1 MTKSKTVIY
10 NANLIT
16 MDNENKV
23 IDNGYLVF
31 VDGLIHALG
40 TGVPEMD
47 EYTDSLDAN
56 GGLVTPGLINC
67 HTHAPM
73 SLFRGL
79 GDDEPDRLQRY
90 IFPLEAKYVSPE
102 FVRTGTALS
111 CVEMLLGGTT
121 CFADMY
127 FFEEEV
133 AATASELGIRVLA
146 GQTLMNRTAP
156 DAATIDDAFTRAI
169 NFCEDWSLDDL
180 VTPCLAP
187 HAPYSLD
194 TKQLKHVKNVA
205 NDLGVKIQMHV
216 AESQFEMQH
225 LQKINQPSS
234 IKYLDSIGL
243 LDNQFLAAHCI
254 HLDRNDIELL
264 AERKCGVSHNP
275 IANTKGAHGTCPL
288 FELLQEEVEVG
299 LGTDSAMSGNSLDLF
314 RQMSLTAPLQRLRKN
329 DRTVLVARDIFRM
342 ATIGGAKALGMGEQ
356 TGSLEVGKW
365 SDVVIF
371 DAESIRHT
379 PLHDPYATL
388 VYSLQAADVKD
399 VFVGGRRVVEE
410 KKITLADSDLIREQ
424 GVNFIAGW

>member
-1 MTKSKTVIY
+1 MSKSKTVIY

-16 MDNENKV
+16 MDDENKV

-31 VDGLIHALG
+31 VDGLIHSLG
-40 TGVPEMD
+40 TGIPEID
-47 EYTDSLDAN
+47 EYTDSIDAN

-79 GDDEPDRLQRY
+79 GDDEPDRLKRF

-146 GQTLMNRTAP
+146 GQTLMNRATP
-156 DAATIDDAFTRAI
+156 DAATIEDAFTRAV
-169 NFCEDWSLDDL
+169 NFCEDWNSDDL
-180 VTPCLAP
+180 VIPCLAP

-216 AESQFEMQH
+216 AESQFEIEY

-275 IANTKGAHGTCPL
+275 MANTKGAHGTCPL
-288 FELLQEEVEVG
+288 LELLQEGADVG
-299 LGTDSAMSGNSLDLF
+299 LGTDSAMSGNNLDLF
-314 RQMSLTAPLQRLRKN
+314 RQMSLIAPLQRLRKN
-329 DRTVLVARDIFRM
+329 DRTVLAARDMFRM

-371 DAESIRHT
+371 DAESIRHV

-399 VFVGGRRVVEE
+399 VFIGGRRVVEE
-410 KKITLADSDLIREQ
+410 KNITLADSGLIREQ
-424 GVNFIAGW
+424 AVNYIAGW

>member
-1 MTKSKTVIY
+1 
-10 NANLIT
+10 
-16 MDNENKV
+16 
-23 IDNGYLVF
+23 
-31 VDGLIHALG
+31 
-40 TGVPEMD
+40 
-47 EYTDSLDAN
+47 
-56 GGLVTPGLINC
+56 
-67 HTHAPM
+67 
-73 SLFRGL
+73 
-79 GDDEPDRLQRY
+79 
-90 IFPLEAKYVSPE
+90 
-102 FVRTGTALS
+102 
-111 CVEMLLGGTT
+111 
-121 CFADMY
+121 
-127 FFEEEV
+127 
-133 AATASELGIRVLA
+133 
-146 GQTLMNRTAP
+146 
-156 DAATIDDAFTRAI
+156 
-169 NFCEDWSLDDL
+169 
-180 VTPCLAP
+180 
-187 HAPYSLD
+187 
-194 TKQLKHVKNVA
+194 
-205 NDLGVKIQMHV
+205 
-216 AESQFEMQH
+216 
-225 LQKINQPSS
+225 
-234 IKYLDSIGL
+234 L

-275 IANTKGAHGTCPL
+275 MANTKGAHGTCPL

>member
-16 MDNENKV
+16 MDDENKV

-47 EYTDSLDAN
+47 ENTDSLDAN

-156 DAATIDDAFTRAI
+156 DAATIEDAFTRAI
-169 NFCEDWSLDDL
+169 NFCED
-180 VTPCLAP
+180 
-187 HAPYSLD
+187 
-194 TKQLKHVKNVA
+194 
-205 NDLGVKIQMHV
+205 
-216 AESQFEMQH
+216 
-225 LQKINQPSS
+225 
-234 IKYLDSIGL
+234 
-243 LDNQFLAAHCI
+243 
-254 HLDRNDIELL
+254 
-264 AERKCGVSHNP
+264 
-275 IANTKGAHGTCPL
+275 
-288 FELLQEEVEVG
+288 
-299 LGTDSAMSGNSLDLF
+299 
-314 RQMSLTAPLQRLRKN
+314 
-329 DRTVLVARDIFRM
+329 
-342 ATIGGAKALGMGEQ
+342 
-356 TGSLEVGKW
+356 
-365 SDVVIF
+365 
-371 DAESIRHT
+371 
-379 PLHDPYATL
+379 
-388 VYSLQAADVKD
+388 
-399 VFVGGRRVVEE
+399 
-410 KKITLADSDLIREQ
+410 
-424 GVNFIAGW
+424 

>member
-16 MDNENKV
+16 MDDENKV

-47 EYTDSLDAN
+47 ENIDSLDAN

-90 IFPLEAKYVSPE
+90 IFPLEEKYVSPE

-156 DAATIDDAFTRAI
+156 DAATIEDAFTRAI

-216 AESQFEMQH
+216 AES
-225 LQKINQPSS
+225 QPSS

-388 VYSLQAADVKD
+388 VYSLQASDVKD
-399 VFVGGRRVVEE
+399 VFVGGRRVVKE
-410 KKITLADSDLIREQ
+410 KKITLADSDLIRKQ
-424 GVNFIAGW
+424 GVNFIADW

>member
-1 MTKSKTVIY
+1 
-10 NANLIT
+10 
-16 MDNENKV
+16 
-23 IDNGYLVF
+23 
-31 VDGLIHALG
+31 
-40 TGVPEMD
+40 
-47 EYTDSLDAN
+47 
-56 GGLVTPGLINC
+56 VTPGLINC

-90 IFPLEAKYVSPE
+90 IFPLEEKYVSPE

-156 DAATIDDAFTRAI
+156 DAATIEDAFTRAI

-254 HLDRNDIELL
+254 HLDRNDIELLAERKCGVSHNPIANTKDRNDIELL

-388 VYSLQAADVKD
+388 VYSLQASDVKD
-399 VFVGGRRVVEE
+399 VFVGGRRVVKE
-410 KKITLADSDLIREQ
+410 KKITLADSDLIRKQ
-424 GVNFIAGW
+424 GVNFIADW

>member
-1 MTKSKTVIY
+1 MTKSKTVIF

-16 MDNENKV
+16 MDDENKV

-90 IFPLEAKYVSPE
+90 IFPLEAKHVSPE

-169 NFCEDWSLDDL
+169 NFCEEWKSDNL

-194 TKQLKHVKNVA
+194 TKQLKHVKNVT

-243 LDNQFLAAHCI
+243 LDN
-254 HLDRNDIELL
+254 
-264 AERKCGVSHNP
+264 
-275 IANTKGAHGTCPL
+275 
-288 FELLQEEVEVG
+288 
-299 LGTDSAMSGNSLDLF
+299 
-314 RQMSLTAPLQRLRKN
+314 
-329 DRTVLVARDIFRM
+329 
-342 ATIGGAKALGMGEQ
+342 
-356 TGSLEVGKW
+356 
-365 SDVVIF
+365 
-371 DAESIRHT
+371 
-379 PLHDPYATL
+379 
-388 VYSLQAADVKD
+388 
-399 VFVGGRRVVEE
+399 
-410 KKITLADSDLIREQ
+410 
-424 GVNFIAGW
+424 